1 MLGMPTANPKVRKEA
16 FYGQGDGIVLMSD
29 LNCQGSE
36 VTVHECPRKQQ
47 SELQCTHQEDVG
59 VICSESSTV
68 RLVNGSTE
76 WEGRL
81 EVLHAS
87 TWGTVCD
94 DGFGKQEAS
103 VVCRML
109 GLDSGPILLDEV
121 RCLGV
126 ELDIARCSHDP
137 WGLTDCTHAED
148 VGVACPAV
156 RKIRL
161 VNGSTE
167 YEGRVEVYRG
177 EQWGTVCDEDFDQN
191 DALVVCRM
199 MGLEL

>member
-1 MLGMPTANPKVRKEA
+1 MRFAA
-16 FYGQGDGIVLMSD
+16 
-29 LNCQGSE
+29 
-36 VTVHECPRKQQ
+36 
-47 SELQCTHQEDVG
+47 
-59 VICSESSTV
+59 STV

-81 EVLHAS
+81 EVWHAD

-94 DGFGKQEAS
+94 DGFGTQEAS

-109 GLDSGPILLDEV
+109 GLDSRNPVVHHNAVYGPGSGPILLDEV

-126 ELDIARCSHDP
+126 EQDIALCYHDP
-137 WGLTDCTHAED
+137 WGLTDCTHGED

-167 YEGRVEVYRG
+167 YEGRVEVHRG